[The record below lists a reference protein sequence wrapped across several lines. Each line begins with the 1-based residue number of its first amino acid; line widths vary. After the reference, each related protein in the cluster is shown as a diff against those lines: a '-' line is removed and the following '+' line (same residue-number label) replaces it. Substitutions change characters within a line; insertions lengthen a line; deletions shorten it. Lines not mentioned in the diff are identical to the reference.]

1 MKNIEK
7 QLEKI
12 GDKQHYIHD
21 DVQKIVKNIDD
32 TYDKIME
39 ALERIL
45 SKLGNE

>member
-21 DVQKIVKNIDD
+21 DVKKIVNNIDD

-45 SKLGNE
+45 SKLENE